1 MRRIVIGLSVV
12 GLVMVVGAGIATAH
26 KTKFPSTATLAA
38 INDKDAAGT
47 VASSKGKCRKNRT
60 VKVFRQAE
68 GGSAFK
74 PTLVATTESDKG
86 GKWQTKLTGNTKG
99 QTYFAKAPKKAL
111 RKNRRH
117 KHICKPALTGTI
129 TTPDKVK

>member
-12 GLVMVVGAGIATAH
+12 GLVMAVGAGIATAH
-26 KTKFPSTATLAA
+26 KTKFPSTATLA

-47 VASSKGKCRKNRT
+47 VTSSKGKCRKNRT

-86 GKWQTKLTGNTKG
+86 GRWQTKLAGKTKG
-99 QTYFAKAPKKAL
+99 QTFFAKAAKKVL

-117 KHICKPALTGTI
+117 KHICKPAFSGTI
-129 TTPDKVK
+129 TVPDKVK

>member
-12 GLVMVVGAGIATAH
+12 GLVMAVGAGIATAH

-86 GKWQTKLTGNTKG
+86 GRWQTKLAGKTKG
-99 QTYFAKAPKKAL
+99 QTFFAKATKKVL

-117 KHICKPALTGTI
+117 KHICTPAFSDTI
-129 TTPDKVK
+129 TVPDKVK